1 MACCLPYK
9 NRTHM
14 ERRVSARG
22 GRVRMVRY
30 RQILSLACLAIVVII
45 LVTILPHIAQAE
57 DRKTESALSRD
68 RDIPDELLLLKEE
81 ETVSIASRHEQPISQ
96 APSNVYVITDE
107 DIRHSGA
114 PDLPTVLRRIPGL
127 EVMQVTGADFNVSV
141 RGDNQSSAN
150 KLLVMVDGRSIYVDV
165 QGSVFWKAI
174 PVTLPEIKRIEVQKG
189 PASVLYGFNAF
200 DGIINI
206 ITKSP
211 EEIKGVTAQFGGGAY
226 GTISSA
232 AVYADRHKKFGYR
245 LSYGHDQNQ
254 QWRNGSALAYRDN
267 KFNVQT
273 EYALGGESK
282 VSFSGGLVDVNH
294 YDGLVS
300 DVVVHTGVP
309 DFGYAQAG
317 YERPNFFIRA
327 FWNGYDINGPVTTNP
342 LLAPFL
348 RIADRNFSSDQR
360 LSGNTYNIEA
370 QQAIELGTTTRLTA
384 GINYRHNTLSL
395 NLIDR
400 FRTEDRLGLYLQGEW
415 KPSQMFQAVG
425 GVRYD
430 LDTFINPTISPRG
443 SLILTPLPDHTIRA
457 TMALGYRPPTLYET
471 YADANGIITL
481 PPPNSSPVV
490 INSRGSNAFQPEQII
505 SYELEYQ
512 GWYLQHR
519 ARVRGALFYNHL
531 SDLITRTAGLNLQTG
546 VADIYG
552 GEAGLE
558 FLATK
563 WLSGFGNFAYQ
574 EIGQTFTGTSQRTGP
589 RFKYNSGLRAQWEN
603 GLSGEIAYH
612 YVGSATYQ
620 LSPTFS
626 LFSALGVVP
635 PDPYVGSYE
644 LLNLRGAYRFWQE
657 AAAAGYR
664 REAEVAVSAFNS
676 LNDKHKEHPL
686 GDTIGS
692 RVMGWL
698 TVRF

>member
-1 MACCLPYK
+1 MARCLPYK
-9 NRTHM
+9 NRTHV
-14 ERRVSARG
+14 ERRVAARRGWAG
-22 GRVRMVRY
+22 GMIRY
-30 RQILSLACLAIVVII
+30 RKILSLACLA
-45 LVTILPHIAQAE
+45 LVAIALLVLFPVAARTAE
-57 DRKTESALSRD
+57 QKSELGAPPPQG
-68 RDIPDELLLLKEE
+68 IPDELQLLKEE
-81 ETVSIASRHEQPISQ
+81 ETVSIASRYEQPISQ

-114 PDLPTVLRRIPGL
+114 PDLPTVFRRIPGL
-127 EVMQVTGADFNVSV
+127 EVMQVTGANFNVSM
-141 RGDNQSSAN
+141 RGNNQLVSN

-165 QGSVFWKAI
+165 QGSVYWKAI

-211 EEIKGVTAQFGGGAY
+211 EEMKGATVQFGGGAY

-232 AVYADRHKKFGYR
+232 AVYANRHNKFGYR

-254 QWRNGSALAYRDN
+254 QWRNGNELAYRDN

-282 VSFSGGLVDVNH
+282 LSFSGGLVDVNDF
-294 YDGLVS
+294 DGH
-300 DVVVHTGVP
+300 VVATAVKTAVP
-309 DFGYAQAG
+309 TLGYAHAG

-327 FWNGYDINGPVTTNP
+327 FWNGYDLSGPQSVNP

-348 RIADRNFSSDQR
+348 RSTDRNFNSD
-360 LSGNTYNIEA
+360 LTSWGNTYNIEA
-370 QQAIELGTTTRLTA
+370 QQGIELRATARLTA
-384 GINYRHNTLSL
+384 GINYRHNTLSM
-395 NLIDR
+395 NFIDR
-400 FRTEDRLGLYLQGEW
+400 FRTEDRLGLYVQGEW
-415 KPSQMFQAVG
+415 KPSPMFQAVG

-443 SLILTPLPDHTIRA
+443 SLIFTPVPNHTIRA
-457 TMALGYRPPTLYET
+457 TVAIGYRPPTLFET
-471 YADANGIITL
+471 YAEALIFIPSQ
-481 PPPNSSPVV
+481 PPFF
-490 INSRGSNAFQPEQII
+490 SRGSGSLRPEKIV
-505 SYELEYQ
+505 SYEMEYQ
-512 GWYLQHR
+512 GWYLKHR
-519 ARVRGALFYNHL
+519 LRTRAALFYNHI
-531 SDLITRTAGLNLQTG
+531 SDLVTFGSLGTGIPQAGG

-552 GEAGLE
+552 GEAGME

-574 EIGQTFTGTSQRTGP
+574 EIGQTLTGTSQRAGP
-589 RFKYNSGLRAQWEN
+589 RFKYNAGLRAQWEN

-612 YVGSATYQ
+612 YVGSATYT
-620 LSPTFS
+620 LSSAFS
-626 LFSALGVVP
+626 FFSPFGVVP
-635 PDPYVGSYE
+635 PDPYVGSYD

-657 AAAAGYR
+657 EAAAGYR

-676 LNDKHKEHPL
+676 LNDKHQEHPL
-686 GDTIGS
+686 GDLIGS
-692 RVMGWL
+692 RVMGWI
-698 TVRF
+698 TVRY

>member
-1 MACCLPYK
+1 
-9 NRTHM
+9 
-14 ERRVSARG
+14 
-22 GRVRMVRY
+22 MVRC
-30 RQILSLACLAIVVII
+30 RQILSPTRLALVAIAL
-45 LVTILPHIAQAE
+45 LVLFPVAARTAE
-57 DRKTESALSRD
+57 QKSELGAPPPLG
-68 RDIPDELLLLKEE
+68 IPDELQLLKEE
-81 ETVSIASRHEQPISQ
+81 ETVSIASRYEQPISQ

-114 PDLPTVLRRIPGL
+114 TDLPTVLRRIPGL
-127 EVMQVTGADFNVSV
+127 DVMQVTGADFNVSV
-141 RGDNQSSAN
+141 RGDNQLSAN

-211 EEIKGVTAQFGGGAY
+211 EEMKGATLQFGGGTY

-232 AVYADRHKKFGYR
+232 AVYANRYKKFGYR

-273 EYALGGESK
+273 EYALGSDSK
-282 VSFSGGLVDVNH
+282 LSFSGGLVDVNH
-294 YDGLVS
+294 FDGLVS
-300 DVVVHTGVP
+300 DVVVQTGVP
-309 DFGYAQAG
+309 GFGYAHAA

-327 FWNGYDINGPVTTNP
+327 FWNGYDIDGPVTTNP
-342 LLAPFL
+342 LIAPFL
-348 RIADRNFSSDQR
+348 RIADRSFSSDQR
-360 LSGNTYNIEA
+360 LRGNTYNIEA
-370 QQAIELGTTTRLTA
+370 QQMFELGATTRLTA

-395 NLIDR
+395 NLNDR

-457 TMALGYRPPTLYET
+457 TVAVGYRPPTLNET
-471 YADANGIITL
+471 YSEANGIITL
-481 PPPNSSPVV
+481 PLPNSSPVV
-490 INSRGSNAFQPEQII
+490 INSRGSGAFQPEQII

-512 GWYLQHR
+512 GWYIQHR
-519 ARVRGALFYNHL
+519 LRARAALFYNHL
-531 SDLITRTAGLNLQTG
+531 SDLITRTEGLNLQTG

-552 GEAGLE
+552 GEAGME

-574 EIGQTFTGTSQRTGP
+574 EIGQTLTGTAQRGGP
-589 RFKYNSGLRAQWEN
+589 RFKYNAGLRAQWEN

-612 YVGSATYQ
+612 YVGAATYQ
-620 LSPTFS
+620 LSRAFS
-626 LFSALGVVP
+626 LFSPFGVVP

-644 LLNLRGAYRFWQE
+644 LLNLRGAYRFWQQQ
-657 AAAAGYR
+657 AAAGYL

-686 GDTIGS
+686 GDLIGS

>member
-1 MACCLPYK
+1 MA
-9 NRTHM
+9 RH
-14 ERRVSARG
+14 RH
-22 GRVRMVRY
+22 
-30 RQILSLACLAIVVII
+30 ILSLACLAFVAIALLTVIP
-45 LVTILPHIAQAE
+45 VAARPAE
-57 DRKTESALSRD
+57 QKSELGAPPPQG
-68 RDIPDELLLLKEE
+68 IPDELLLLKEE
-81 ETVSIASRHEQPISQ
+81 ETVSIASRYEQPISQ

-114 PDLPTVLRRIPGL
+114 TDLPTVLRRIPGL
-127 EVMQVTGADFNVSV
+127 DVMQVTGAYFNIGV
-141 RGDNQSSAN
+141 RGDNQLNAN

-165 QGSVFWKAI
+165 QGSMYWKAI

-211 EEIKGVTAQFGGGAY
+211 DEMKGATVQFGGGAY

-232 AVYADRHKKFGYR
+232 AVYANRYKKFGYR

-282 VSFSGGLVDVNH
+282 LSFSGGLVDVNRF
-294 YDGLVS
+294 DGQVS
-300 DVVVHTGVP
+300 DVIVQSGVP
-309 DFGYAQAG
+309 SLGYAQAG

-327 FWNGYDINGPVTTNP
+327 FWNSHDVSGSVITNP

-348 RIADRNFSSDQR
+348 RTTDRNFNSD
-360 LSGNTYNIEA
+360 SMVWANTYNIEA
-370 QQAIELGTTTRLTA
+370 QHGIELGFTTRFSY
-384 GINYRHNTLSL
+384 GINYRHNTLSF
-395 NLIDR
+395 NRIDR
-400 FRTEDRLGLYLQGEW
+400 FRTEDRLGFYLQGEW
-415 KPSQMFQAVG
+415 KPSPMFQAVG
-425 GVRYD
+425 GARYD

-443 SLILTPLPDHTIRA
+443 SLLFSPFLDHTFRA
-457 TMALGYRPPTLYET
+457 TIAVGYRPPTLFET
-471 YADANGIITL
+471 YGESLVFITL
-481 PPPNSSPVV
+481 PPPILSPAPFF
-490 INSRGSNAFQPEQII
+490 SRGSGGLDPEKIV
-505 SYELEYQ
+505 SYEVEYQ
-512 GWYLQHR
+512 GWYLKHR
-519 ARVRGALFYNHL
+519 LRTRAALFYNHI
-531 SDLITRTAGLNLQTG
+531 SDLITFGPSGIIQAG

-552 GEAGLE
+552 GEAGIEL
-558 FLATK
+558 LATK

-574 EIGQTFTGTSQRTGP
+574 EIGQTLTGTAQRGGP
-589 RFKYNSGLRAQWEN
+589 RFKYNAGLQAQWEN

-612 YVGSATYQ
+612 YVGAATYP
-620 LSPTFS
+620 LSSAFS
-626 LFSALGVVP
+626 GFSAFGVVSP
-635 PDPYVGSYE
+635 GPYVGSYQ

-676 LNDKHKEHPL
+676 LNDTHKEHPL
-686 GDTIGS
+686 GDLIGS

-698 TVRF
+698 TLRY

>member
-1 MACCLPYK
+1 
-9 NRTHM
+9 
-14 ERRVSARG
+14 
-22 GRVRMVRY
+22 MVRY
-30 RQILSLACLAIVVII
+30 RQILSPTSLALVAIALLMV
-45 LVTILPHIAQAE
+45 LPVAARTAE
-57 DRKTESALSRD
+57 QKSELGAPPPQG
-68 RDIPDELLLLKEE
+68 IPDELQLLKEE
-81 ETVSIASRHEQPISQ
+81 ETVSIASRYEQPISQ

-114 PDLPTVLRRIPGL
+114 TDLPTILRRIPGID
-127 EVMQVTGADFNVSV
+127 VMQVTGADFNVSV
-141 RGDNQSSAN
+141 RGNNQLVSN

-165 QGSVFWKAI
+165 QGSVYWKAI

-211 EEIKGVTAQFGGGAY
+211 EEMKGATVQVGGGAY

-232 AVYADRHKKFGYR
+232 AVYANRYKKFGFR

-254 QWRNGSALAYRDN
+254 QWRSGSSLAYRDN

-282 VSFSGGLVDVNH
+282 LSFSGGLVDVTGF
-294 YDGLVS
+294 DGLVV
-300 DVVVHTGVP
+300 DTVVRTGVP
-309 DFGYAQAG
+309 ALGYAQAG

-327 FWNGYDINGPVTTNP
+327 FWNGYDINGPVTTTP
-342 LLAPFL
+342 LLAPFF
-348 RIADRNFSSDQR
+348 RRSPDRN
-360 LSGNTYNIEA
+360 LLMLWGNTYNIEA
-370 QQAIELGTTTRLTA
+370 QQGFELGATTRLAT
-384 GINYRHNTLSL
+384 GINYRHNTLSS
-395 NLIDR
+395 N
-400 FRTEDRLGLYLQGEW
+400 FHSGFHTEDRLGLYVQAEW
-415 KPSQMFQAVG
+415 KPSPMFQAVG
-425 GVRYD
+425 GMRYD

-443 SLILTPLPDHTIRA
+443 SILFTPLPDHTFRA
-457 TMALGYRPPTLYET
+457 TIAIGYRPPTLAET
-471 YADANGIITL
+471 YGDSLVIITF
-481 PPPNSSPVV
+481 PPPTPSPPP
-490 INSRGSNAFQPEQII
+490 INARGSGRLRPEKIV

-512 GWYLQHR
+512 GWYLRHRLR
-519 ARVRGALFYNHL
+519 ARAALFYNHI
-531 SDLITRTAGLNLQTG
+531 SDLIPSSFVSDQAGG

-558 FLATK
+558 VLATK

-574 EIGQTFTGTSQRTGP
+574 EIGQTFTGTSQRAGP
-589 RFKYNSGLRAQWEN
+589 RFKYNAGLRAQWEN
-603 GLSGEIAYH
+603 GVSGELAYH
-612 YVGSATYQ
+612 YVGAATYPISQ
-620 LSPTFS
+620 AFS
-626 LFSALGVVP
+626 LFSDFVVP
-635 PDPYVGSYE
+635 PNPYVGSYE

-686 GDTIGS
+686 GDIIGS
-692 RVMGWL
+692 RIMGWL
-698 TVRF
+698 TVRY

>member
-1 MACCLPYK
+1 MA
-9 NRTHM
+9 RH
-14 ERRVSARG
+14 
-22 GRVRMVRY
+22 
-30 RQILSLACLAIVVII
+30 RQILLPACLAFVAIASLIVCPV
-45 LVTILPHIAQAE
+45 AARAE
-57 DRKTESALSRD
+57 ENKKELSTPPARS
-68 RDIPDELLLLKEE
+68 IPDELQLLKEE
-81 ETVSIASRHEQPISQ
+81 ETVSIASRYEQPISQ

-114 PDLPTVLRRIPGL
+114 TDLPTVLRRVPGL
-127 EVMQVTGADFNVSV
+127 DVMQVTGADFNVSV
-141 RGDNQSSAN
+141 RGDNQLVSN

-165 QGSVFWKAI
+165 QGSMYWKAI

-211 EEIKGVTAQFGGGAY
+211 EEMKGATAQFGGGAY

-232 AVYADRHKKFGYR
+232 AVYANRHKKFGYR

-282 VSFSGGLVDVNH
+282 LSFSGGLVDVNH
-294 YDGLVS
+294 FDGYVADVS
-300 DVVVHTGVP
+300 VQTGVP
-309 DFGYAQAG
+309 ALGYAQAG

-327 FWNGYDINGPVTTNP
+327 FWNGYDFSGPVTTNP
-342 LLAPFL
+342 LLASFL
-348 RIADRNFSSDQR
+348 RTTDRNFNSDTMVWA
-360 LSGNTYNIEA
+360 NTYNIEA
-370 QQAIELGTTTRLTA
+370 QHGIELGATTRLSY
-384 GINYRHNTLSL
+384 GINYRHNTLSM
-395 NLIDR
+395 NRIDR
-400 FRTEDRLGLYLQGEW
+400 FRTEDRLGFYIQGEW
-415 KPSQMFQAVG
+415 KPSRMFQVVG
-425 GVRYD
+425 GARYD
-430 LDTFINPTISPRG
+430 LDTFIHPTVSPRG
-443 SLILTPLPDHTIRA
+443 SLLFSPFLDHTFRA
-457 TMALGYRPPTLYET
+457 TVSVGYRPPTLFET
-471 YADANGIITL
+471 YGEALVFITL
-481 PPPNSSPVV
+481 PPPIPSQAPFF
-490 INSRGSNAFQPEQII
+490 SRGSGGLGPEKIV
-505 SYELEYQ
+505 SYEVGYQ
-512 GWYLQHR
+512 GWYLKHR
-519 ARVRGALFYNHL
+519 LRVRTAAFYNHI
-531 SDLITRTAGLNLQTG
+531 SDLITFGPSGIIQGG

-574 EIGQTFTGTSQRTGP
+574 EIGQTLTGTARRGGP
-589 RFKYNSGLRAQWEN
+589 RFKYNAGLRAQWEN

-612 YVGSATYQ
+612 YVGGATYP
-620 LSPTFS
+620 LSSAFSDFLAFGVFPT
-626 LFSALGVVP
+626 
-635 PDPYVGSYE
+635 DPYVRSYE

-686 GDTIGS
+686 GDLIGS

-698 TVRF
+698 TLRY